1 MREQCKTCK
10 ISISIISIL
19 GGKMSDDFKYRWKDE
34 VAPELNNDFK
44 WRFAMDALKPKMQ
57 IEGPSVGSLLYA
69 MNPKTSELGL
79 KQMDSELN
87 QQLAANAN
95 FDKRG
100 DAAMKFM
107 EQRVAEDIANKQF
120 ADKMNMER
128 IKAQNVDAGHV
139 NSLMS
144 NYVNALN
151 TGNADAISLIENQIK
166 QTLPNAE
173 QIIEQGKETAAKSKE
188 QETNYLGLL
197 SQLPNKWDSRNDRDN
212 FITIA
217 NREYN
222 DGKISQK
229 QFYDLQ
235 GKANQLGDWNTEV
248 KFRFKNQ
255 GIQNALNKSQ
265 AKTFNARV
273 DELMK
278 GGMSRTDAET
288 QAKNEGLTR

>member
-1 MREQCKTCK
+1 
-10 ISISIISIL
+10 
-19 GGKMSDDFKYRWKDE
+19 MSDDFKYRWKDE

-107 EQRVAEDIANKQF
+107 EQRVYEDIANKQF

-151 TGNADAISLIENQIK
+151 TGNADVITLLENQIR

-173 QIIEQGKETAAKSKE
+173 QILAQGKETAALSKIQDENAWELQSRIPDKFNNVKERKQLITDVETAIKNGDISKKTGYDIIAKARQTPDWATINSNTRTQAQINAGASRGVVKTEKQLIDDEFKRLKE
-188 QETNYLGLL
+188 QY
-197 SQLPNKWDSRNDRDN
+197 P
-212 FITIA
+212 
-217 NREYN
+217 
-222 DGKISQK
+222 
-229 QFYDLQ
+229 
-235 GKANQLGDWNTEV
+235 
-248 KFRFKNQ
+248 
-255 GIQNALNKSQ
+255 
-265 AKTFNARV
+265 
-273 DELMK
+273 
-278 GGMSRTDAET
+278 GMSDKEAQIRAE
-288 QAKNEGLTR
+288 QNVGARK

>member
-1 MREQCKTCK
+1 
-10 ISISIISIL
+10 
-19 GGKMSDDFKYRWKDE
+19 MSEDFKYRWKDE
-34 VAPELNNDFK
+34 VAPELTNSFK

-144 NYVNALN
+144 NYVQALN

-173 QIIEQGKETAAKSKE
+173 QIIEQGKETAAKSKV

-217 NREYN
+217 NREYDAGN
-222 DGKISQK
+222 ISQK

-235 GKANQLGDWNTEV
+235 GKANKLGDWNTEV

-265 AKTFNARV
+265 ANTFNARV

-278 GGMSRTDAET
+278 DGMSRSDAET
-288 QAKNEGLTR
+288 QAKNEGLSR

>member
-1 MREQCKTCK
+1 
-10 ISISIISIL
+10 
-19 GGKMSDDFKYRWKDE
+19 MSDDFKYRWKDE

-273 DELMK
+273 DELMTK
-278 GGMSRTDAET
+278 DGMKYNKAVE
-288 QAKNEGLTR
+288 QALKEGYTR

>member
-1 MREQCKTCK
+1 
-10 ISISIISIL
+10 
-19 GGKMSDDFKYRWKDE
+19 MSEEFKYRWKDE

-120 ADKMNMER
+120 ADKMALEN
-128 IKAQNVDAGHV
+128 IKAQNVDAGHL

-173 QIIEQGKETAAKSKE
+173 QIIEQGKETAAKSKV
-188 QETNYLGLL
+188 QETNYLELL
-197 SQLPNKWDSRNDRDN
+197 SQLPNKWDSRNDRGN
-212 FITIA
+212 FITSA

-273 DELMK
+273 DEIMTKDGLK
-278 GGMSRTDAET
+278 YNKAVD
-288 QAKNEGLTR
+288 QALKEGYTR

>member
-1 MREQCKTCK
+1 M
-10 ISISIISIL
+10 
-19 GGKMSDDFKYRWKDE
+19 DDFKYRWKDE
-34 VAPELNNDFK
+34 VAPELNNSFK

-144 NYVNALN
+144 NYVQALN

-222 DGKISQK
+222 AGKISQK

-265 AKTFNARV
+265 ANTFNARV

-278 GGMSRTDAET
+278 DGMSRSDAET

>member
-1 MREQCKTCK
+1 M
-10 ISISIISIL
+10 
-19 GGKMSDDFKYRWKDE
+19 DDFKYRWKDE

-217 NREYN
+217 NREY
-222 DGKISQK
+222 DAGKISQK

-235 GKANQLGDWNTEV
+235 GKANQLGDWNTEF

-265 AKTFNARV
+265 ANTFNARV

-278 GGMSRTDAET
+278 DGMSRTDAET

>member
-1 MREQCKTCK
+1 
-10 ISISIISIL
+10 
-19 GGKMSDDFKYRWKDE
+19 MSEEFKYRWKDE

-120 ADKMNMER
+120 ADKMDMER

-173 QIIEQGKETAAKSKE
+173 QIIEQGKETAAKSKV
-188 QETNYLGLL
+188 QETNYLELL
-197 SQLPNKWDSRNDRDN
+197 SQLPNKWDSRNDRNN
-212 FITIA
+212 FITSA
-217 NREYN
+217 NGEYN

-265 AKTFNARV
+265 ANTFNARV

-278 GGMSRTDAET
+278 DGMSRSDAET

>member
-1 MREQCKTCK
+1 M
-10 ISISIISIL
+10 
-19 GGKMSDDFKYRWKDE
+19 DDFKYRWKDE
-34 VAPELNNDFK
+34 VAPELTNSFK

-120 ADKMNMER
+120 ADKMALEQF
-128 IKAQNVDAGHV
+128 KAQNVDAGHV

-144 NYVNALN
+144 NYVQALN
-151 TGNADAISLIENQIK
+151 TGNADAISLIENQIR

-173 QIIEQGKETAAKSKE
+173 QILAQGKETAALSKIQDENAWELQSRIPDKFTNVKERKQLITDIETAIKNGDISKKTGYDIIAKARQTPDWATINSNTRTQAQINAGASRGVVKTEKQLIDDEFKRLKE
-188 QETNYLGLL
+188 QY
-197 SQLPNKWDSRNDRDN
+197 P
-212 FITIA
+212 
-217 NREYN
+217 
-222 DGKISQK
+222 
-229 QFYDLQ
+229 
-235 GKANQLGDWNTEV
+235 
-248 KFRFKNQ
+248 
-255 GIQNALNKSQ
+255 
-265 AKTFNARV
+265 
-273 DELMK
+273 
-278 GGMSRTDAET
+278 GMSDKEAQIRAE
-288 QAKNEGLTR
+288 QNVGARK